1 MGQYRNQPDFGT
13 SAVEIIAS
21 DDINNTTKLN
31 GVCLFVG
38 NGGSAKVILTGMT
51 GPDGKSKPTDAD
63 AVTFENIPSGT
74 FLPVIVDY
82 VLAAGSTVGALI
94 AVK

>member
-31 GVCLFVG
+31 GACLFVG

-51 GPDGKSKPTDAD
+51 DSNGDKPTEAD
-63 AVTFENIPSGT
+63 AVIFENIASGT

-82 VLAAGSTVGALI
+82 VIATGSTVGALI
-94 AVK
+94 AIK

>member
-1 MGQYRNQPDFGT
+1 
-13 SAVEIIAS
+13 
-21 DDINNTTKLN
+21 
-31 GVCLFVG
+31 
-38 NGGSAKVILTGMT
+38 MT
-51 GPDGKSKPTDAD
+51 GLDGKSKPTEAD